1 MLNPKL
7 FHVGKV
13 KIITFKLSDFFIASS
28 RLSKN
33 LISYFRIKNRHK
45 LAVFYQSQH
54 MCQLMIIVRRHI
66 SCHFLFQEFKSLAIL
81 TTYNDNFSDTT
92 IVIFRVLRHIS
103 CHFIKNGFSRINDC
117 SY

>member
-54 MCQLMIIVRRHI
+54 MCQLMIILKLTSLTHHQFGSQLRE
-66 SCHFLFQEFKSLAIL
+66 FQRSSSLYVSPSSP
-81 TTYNDNFSDTT
+81 TSTQM
-92 IVIFRVLRHIS
+92 
-103 CHFIKNGFSRINDC
+103 G
-117 SY
+117 